1 MSNKI
6 NTIFKGFKLL
16 EKKTTQTFIVIAISS
31 IVISFIELVGIGFI
45 GTFIM
50 FLTDIDSALESF
62 SDYTIFAFLL
72 NLDSS
77 SIINVFL
84 VSIIIFFLLK
94 NLLIFIYFYF
104 FNKFKLRFN
113 LEISKKIFYKNIHDD
128 YEYFLKQKKS
138 KVIHDIKDE
147 SERFTAVFFS
157 VLNLIKDIFLII
169 FFTLSL
175 FVVDWKLSSII
186 FLVFLIFSVIIF
198 TFIKKKLYFLGKDL
212 TFFTSNFL
220 KKLLETFGN
229 MKFIKI
235 RKLESFIL
243 PDTFFFQK
251 KRLNVSF
258 LQGIITSIPR
268 LVLEIFA
275 VSSLCFTIYFYINSS
290 ITIDKLIPLLSF
302 IALSVIRMV
311 PAVSV
316 INQNLNN
323 IISSIYSVEIVLN
336 YLNSKNEKSF
346 NFKKTDPVNTK
357 ERINKINF
365 KDVSYKYKSKDASFE
380 ITNLNINLKQ
390 KDILGVIGKSGGGK
404 TTFADLLLG
413 LLKPDK
419 GEILFNDKNIEDI
432 DASLFNISYVPQNVN
447 LIDENLNKNISFG
460 SDINKLDM
468 SKLEKAIN
476 DADLKQLKEKLNKN
490 NIGEDGIEISGG
502 QKQRIGIARALYN
515 NPSLLVL
522 DEPTSELDYSSEGII
537 MENLKK
543 QEIDII
549 VLIAHRLN
557 TLEICNK
564 LIIFENGK
572 VLDFGL
578 KEEILRKHKELKKFF
593 QKTF

>member
-1 MSNKI
+1 
-6 NTIFKGFKLL
+6 
-16 EKKTTQTFIVIAISS
+16 
-31 IVISFIELVGIGFI
+31 
-45 GTFIM
+45 
-50 FLTDIDSALESF
+50 
-62 SDYTIFAFLL
+62 
-72 NLDSS
+72 
-77 SIINVFL
+77 
-84 VSIIIFFLLK
+84 
-94 NLLIFIYFYF
+94 
-104 FNKFKLRFN
+104 
-113 LEISKKIFYKNIHDD
+113 
-128 YEYFLKQKKS
+128 
-138 KVIHDIKDE
+138 
-147 SERFTAVFFS
+147 
-157 VLNLIKDIFLII
+157 
-169 FFTLSL
+169 
-175 FVVDWKLSSII
+175 
-186 FLVFLIFSVIIF
+186 
-198 TFIKKKLYFLGKDL
+198 
-212 TFFTSNFL
+212 
-220 KKLLETFGN
+220 

-258 LQGIITSIPR
+258 LQSIITSIPR

-419 GEILFNDKNIEDI
+419 GEILFNDKNIKDI
-432 DASLFNISYVPQNVN
+432 DSSLFNISYVPQTVN

-522 DEPTSELDYSSEGII
+522 DEPTSELDYSSEGKV

-543 QEIDII
+543 QEIDIV

-578 KEEILRKHKELKKFF
+578 KEEI
-593 QKTF
+593 

>member
-1 MSNKI
+1 MEI
-6 NTIFKGFKLL
+6 
-16 EKKTTQTFIVIAISS
+16 IV
-31 IVISFIELVGIGFI
+31 
-45 GTFIM
+45 
-50 FLTDIDSALESF
+50 
-62 SDYTIFAFLL
+62 Y
-72 NLDSS
+72 
-77 SIINVFL
+77 
-84 VSIIIFFLLK
+84 
-94 NLLIFIYFYF
+94 YF
-104 FNKFKLRFN
+104 F
-113 LEISKKIFYKNIHDD
+113 SFY
-128 YEYFLKQKKS
+128 YL
-138 KVIHDIKDE
+138 
-147 SERFTAVFFS
+147 FS
-157 VLNLIKDIFLII
+157 NNFYIY
-169 FFTLSL
+169 
-175 FVVDWKLSSII
+175 
-186 FLVFLIFSVIIF
+186 
-198 TFIKKKLYFLGKDL
+198 KKKLYFLGKDL

-251 KRLNVSF
+251 KRLNVYF
-258 LQGIITSIPR
+258 LQGIIASIPR
-268 LVLEIFA
+268 LVLEVFA

-419 GEILFNDKNIEDI
+419 GEILFNDKNMEHI
-432 DASLFNISYVPQNVN
+432 DASLFNISYVPQTVN
-447 LIDENLNKNISFG
+447 LIDETLNKNISFG

-468 SKLEKAIN
+468 SKMEKAIN

-502 QKQRIGIARALYN
+502 QRQRIGIARALYN

-593 QKTF
+593 QNTFKFIFDILQIFYIYSLYCRWEISVKFICCSCNG